1 MVSMKKLLL
10 IGFFC
15 FFNLV
20 ARAEIQVQVD
30 PSQISIDES
39 FKLILTQDNLQNG
52 GIPDLTPL
60 QHEFLILGTERRMNY
75 SIING
80 QTQSSSEW
88 TITLKAQK
96 EGILTIPAIKM
107 GREYTAPTTINVSA
121 ASITRPQSTSTDS
134 NQQQSIYLTTSVNQK
149 NPYVNQQIIYKVT
162 LYNSKHLLDADYQ
175 GPQVENALLIPLGQ
189 EKRYQTQKNNIN
201 YLVEEQNYAIFPQ
214 KSGPLK
220 IKSPVFTALIYDFN
234 PERVKAQDKTIS
246 LDVQPIPKEFS
257 GKTWLPAK
265 EVKFAEN
272 YENSESTIT
281 QGNTLIRTV
290 TLEGTGVPAQLL
302 PALTFSEIDG
312 VNVYPE
318 KGKDKNQ
325 VIQGE
330 LIGRTEIKITYLF
343 NKSGKITIPELK
355 LPWFNTQTGKEE
367 IATLPPKVIDVKA
380 STTMPASGS
389 NQPAITN
396 NQNELQAMSQVNES
410 NSASQFNWAWI
421 VAALFAFAW
430 FVTLILWGQQKRH
443 KVSEKGRYKT
453 TLNELHKA
461 CVQANPQRA
470 RDALLKWAG
479 FYWPDAP
486 ILNLTDLTRVS
497 TNTAFKKQVQ
507 ILSQILYKSDEKIL
521 WRGDELWRTI
531 QQMKK
536 NNTHKKENK
545 TDLPPIN
552 PS

>member
-1 MVSMKKLLL
+1 MKKLLL

-20 ARAEIQVQVD
+20 AHAEIQVQVD
-30 PSQISIDES
+30 PSQVSMDES

-52 GIPDLTPL
+52 GVPDLTPL
-60 QHEFLILGTERRMNY
+60 QNEFVILGTERRMNY

-96 EGILTIPAIKM
+96 EGKLTIPAIKI

-121 ASITRPQSTSTDS
+121 ASVSTPQSTTTDS
-134 NQQQSIYLTTSVNQK
+134 NQQQSIYLTTSANQK
-149 NPYVNQQIIYKVT
+149 KPYVNQQIIYKVT

-234 PERVKAQDKTIS
+234 PERVKAEDKTIN
-246 LDVQPIPKEFS
+246 LEVQPIPKEFS

-265 EVKFAEN
+265 EVKFTEH
-272 YENSESTIT
+272 YENPESTIT
-281 QGNTLIRTV
+281 QGNTLVRTV
-290 TLEGTGVPAQLL
+290 TLEGNGVPAQLL
-302 PALTFSEIDG
+302 PTLTFSEIDG
-312 VNVYPE
+312 VNIYPE

-330 LIGRTEIKITYLF
+330 LIGRTEMKITYLF

-355 LPWFNTQTGKEE
+355 LPWFNIETGKEE
-367 IATLPPKVIDVKA
+367 IAILPSKVIDVTA
-380 STTMPASGS
+380 SAAMPVSSS
-389 NQPAITN
+389 NQPTPAN
-396 NQNELQAMSQVNES
+396 NQNELQPTTQINES
-410 NSASQFNWAWI
+410 NAKNQFNWAWI
-421 VAALFAFAW
+421 VAAFFAFAW
-430 FVTLILWGQQKRH
+430 FVTLILWGRQKHH
-443 KVSEKGRYKT
+443 KPSERDQYKT
-453 TLNELHKA
+453 TLNELHKS
-461 CVQANPQRA
+461 CMQANPQQA
-470 RDALLKWAG
+470 RDALLKWARLH
-479 FYWPDAP
+479 WPDAS
-486 ILNLTDLTRVS
+486 ILNLTDLTRRS
-497 TNTAFKKQVQ
+497 THAAFKKQVQ
-507 ILSQILYKSDEKIL
+507 ILSQILYKSHEKIL
-521 WRGDELWRTI
+521 WRGDELWDSI
-531 QQMKK
+531 QHMKK

>member
-1 MVSMKKLLL
+1 MKKLLL

-20 ARAEIQVQVD
+20 AHAEIQVQVD
-30 PSQISIDES
+30 PSQVSIDES

-52 GIPDLTPL
+52 GVPDLTPL
-60 QHEFLILGTERRMNY
+60 QNEFVILGTERRMNY

-96 EGILTIPAIKM
+96 EGKLTIPAIKI

-121 ASITRPQSTSTDS
+121 ASVSTPQSTATDS
-134 NQQQSIYLTTSVNQK
+134 NQQQSIYLTTSANQK
-149 NPYVNQQIIYKVT
+149 KPYVNQQIIYKVT

-234 PERVKAQDKTIS
+234 PERVKAEDKAIN
-246 LDVQPIPKEFS
+246 LEVQPIPKEFS

-265 EVKFAEN
+265 EVKFTEH
-272 YENSESTIT
+272 YETQESTIT
-281 QGNTLIRTV
+281 QGNTLVRTV
-290 TLEGTGVPAQLL
+290 TLEGNGVPAQLL
-302 PALTFSEIDG
+302 PTLTLSEIDG
-312 VNVYPE
+312 VNIYPE

-330 LIGRTEIKITYLF
+330 LIGRTEMKITYLF

-355 LPWFNTQTGKEE
+355 LPWFNTETGKEE
-367 IATLPPKVIDVKA
+367 IAILPSKVIDVTA
-380 STTMPASGS
+380 SATMPVSSS
-389 NQPAITN
+389 NQLTPAN
-396 NQNELQAMSQVNES
+396 NQNELQPTAQINES
-410 NSASQFNWAWI
+410 NAKNQFNWAWI
-421 VAALFAFAW
+421 VAAFFAFAW
-430 FVTLILWGQQKRH
+430 LVTLILWGRQKHH
-443 KVSEKGRYKT
+443 KPSEKDQYKKA
-453 TLNELHKA
+453 LNELHKS
-461 CVQANPQRA
+461 CMQANPQQA
-470 RDALLKWAG
+470 RDALLKWARLH
-479 FYWPDAP
+479 WPDAS
-486 ILNLTDLTRVS
+486 ILNLTDLTRRS
-497 TNTAFKKQVQ
+497 THAAFKKQVQ
-507 ILSQILYKSDEKIL
+507 ILSQILYKSHEKIL
-521 WRGDELWRTI
+521 WRGDELWDSI
-531 QQMKK
+531 QYMKK
-536 NNTHKKENK
+536 NNKQKKENK